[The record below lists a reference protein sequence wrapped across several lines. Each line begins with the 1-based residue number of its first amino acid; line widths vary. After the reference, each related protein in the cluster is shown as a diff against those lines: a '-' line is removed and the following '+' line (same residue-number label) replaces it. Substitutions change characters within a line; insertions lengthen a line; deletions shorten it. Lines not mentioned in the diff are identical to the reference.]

1 MKKWLPPVLIV
12 LLIALIS
19 LFAYSQ
25 YSKNQSL
32 SLEKEKLKLEAA
44 KAKSESDKK
53 TDTEKEKK
61 KNKDNENKI
70 TENNSNST
78 KEPSAE
84 VATTEQTVVK
94 ESVFDANGGWMCDS
108 GSLGFDI
115 YSPSASRTQALKIR
129 DRVYYVMPEEY
140 DQAKQMVLTL
150 NGLDENG
157 ESDCENVNSR
167 CYYEKQQKEKQQSN
181 DNQPVPNTCESV
193 KESIFC
199 PNGQINSNLPFDPSK
214 PSDLR
219 TEFFDPPF
227 RSGIYITP
235 EDYARLNS

>member
-44 KAKSESDKK
+44 KAKSEVDKK
-53 TDTEKEKK
+53 TDTENEKNKEDKK
-61 KNKDNENKI
+61 KI
-70 TENNSNST
+70 TNNNSDSNEEVST
-78 KEPSAE
+78 EA
-84 VATTEQTVVK
+84 ATTEQAIVK
-94 ESVFDANGGWMCDS
+94 ESVFDANGGWMGDS

-140 DQAKQMVLTL
+140 DQARQMVLTL

-157 ESDCENVNSR
+157 ESDCANVNSR

-235 EDYARLNS
+235 QDYARLNS

>member
-44 KAKSESDKK
+44 KAKSEADKK
-53 TDTEKEKK
+53 SDTENDKNKEDKK
-61 KNKDNENKI
+61 KI
-70 TENNSNST
+70 TDNNSDSNEEAST
-78 KEPSAE
+78 E
-84 VATTEQTVVK
+84 VATTEQAIVK
-94 ESVFDANGGWMCDS
+94 ESVFDANGGWMGDS

-181 DNQPVPNTCESV
+181 DNQPIPNTCESV

>member
-44 KAKSESDKK
+44 KAKSEADKK
-53 TDTEKEKK
+53 SDTGNDKNKEDKK
-61 KNKDNENKI
+61 KI
-70 TENNSNST
+70 TDNNSDSNE
-78 KEPSAE
+78 EPSIEA
-84 VATTEQTVVK
+84 ATTEQAIVK
-94 ESVFDANGGWMCDS
+94 ESVFDANGGWMGDS

>member
-44 KAKSESDKK
+44 KAKSEADKK
-53 TDTEKEKK
+53 SDTGNDKNKEDKK
-61 KNKDNENKI
+61 KI
-70 TENNSNST
+70 TDNNSDSNEEAST
-78 KEPSAE
+78 E
-84 VATTEQTVVK
+84 VATTEQAIVK
-94 ESVFDANGGWMCDS
+94 ESVFDANGGWMGDS

-167 CYYEKQQKEKQQSN
+167 CYYEKQLQKEQGDSSRPLG
-181 DNQPVPNTCESV
+181 DVYT
-193 KESIFC
+193 KEVIDSMY
-199 PNGQINSNLPFDPSK
+199 
-214 PSDLR
+214 PSDDR
-219 TEFFDPPF
+219 TECVPTKM
-227 RSGIYITP
+227 GETGCAYVTP
-235 EDYARLNS
+235 EEYTKIMDELEAANKAIEEQQTP

>member
-1 MKKWLPPVLIV
+1 MKKWLTPVLIF

-32 SLEKEKLKLEAA
+32 SLEKDKLKLEAA
-44 KAKSESDKK
+44 KAKSEADKK
-53 TDTEKEKK
+53 SDTENDKNKEDKK
-61 KNKDNENKI
+61 KI
-70 TENNSNST
+70 TDNNSDSN
-78 KEPSAE
+78 EEA
-84 VATTEQTVVK
+84 ATTEQAIVK
-94 ESVFDANGGWMCDS
+94 ESVFDANGGWMGDS

-140 DQAKQMVLTL
+140 DQARQMVLTL

-157 ESDCENVNSR
+157 ESDCANVNSR

-235 EDYARLNS
+235 QDYARLNS

>member
-44 KAKSESDKK
+44 KAKSEADKK
-53 TDTEKEKK
+53 SDTGNDKNKEDKK
-61 KNKDNENKI
+61 KI
-70 TENNSNST
+70 TDNNSDSNE
-78 KEPSAE
+78 EPSIEA
-84 VATTEQTVVK
+84 ATTEQAIVK
-94 ESVFDANGGWMCDS
+94 ESVFDANGGWMGDS

-140 DQAKQMVLTL
+140 DQARQMVLTL

-157 ESDCENVNSR
+157 ESDCANVNSR

-235 EDYARLNS
+235 EDYARLNP

>member
-44 KAKSESDKK
+44 KAKSEADKK
-53 TDTEKEKK
+53 SDTGNDKNKEDKK
-61 KNKDNENKI
+61 KI
-70 TENNSNST
+70 TDNNSDSNE
-78 KEPSAE
+78 EPSIEA
-84 VATTEQTVVK
+84 ATTEQAIVK
-94 ESVFDANGGWMCDS
+94 ESVFDANGGWIGDS